1 MIRGLGFD
9 APVLEIGMS
18 RFQWRKHPCTGQ
30 DRLQVLL
37 SEAKR
42 NLARPPVYMQ
52 VDDKLQ
58 EAAVFSFLSFLGSYW
73 DGIRPCR
80 SPSWEC
86 NTVSGNIQRV
96 TSLEELVDGLSDRIL
111 VKARRR

>member
-18 RFQWRKHPCTGQ
+18 RFQSLLWRKHPCTGQ

-58 EAAVFSFLSFLGSYW
+58 EAAVFSFLFFW
-73 DGIRPCR
+73 
-80 SPSWEC
+80 
-86 NTVSGNIQRV
+86 
-96 TSLEELVDGLSDRIL
+96 GLIGTGSDRVAAPAGNVIQ
-111 VKARRR
+111 